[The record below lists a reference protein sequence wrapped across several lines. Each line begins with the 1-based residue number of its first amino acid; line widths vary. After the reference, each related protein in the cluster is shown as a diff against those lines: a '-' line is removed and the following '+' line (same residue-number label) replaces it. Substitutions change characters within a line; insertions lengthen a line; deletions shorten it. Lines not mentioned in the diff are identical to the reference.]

1 MKHLKR
7 FNEELSPSTYRN
19 AAWKLSN
26 IARKTGNDEFKTR
39 SNNLRDYAED
49 KAWKE
54 NIKEYSK
61 FGKTTVTTQYNK
73 KGDTVTGD
81 FYLNF
86 LFDDYAYEEM
96 VQDYL
101 AEDKLNVVF
110 SVGLIPVDVETKEKF
125 QSVIPEGDFDNGFFW
140 GFWVEVE
147 FEDRGEGLQLSKTSV
162 SSYDFNITGKISF
175 TRPLCGAIRRHLL
188 GCFTEDSGYEQNGR
202 PTYKILE
209 EEVLIKSGASSKFGV
224 AMEDLHNFIKDITPN
239 TIMSSVDDNQTW

>member
-19 AAWKLSN
+19 AAFKLSN
-26 IARKTGNDEFKTR
+26 MARKTGNTEFKTR
-39 SNNLRDYAED
+39 SSNLRDYAEA

-101 AEDKLNVVF
+101 EEEKLNVVF

-140 GFWVEVE
+140 GLWTEVE
-147 FEDRGEGLQLSKTSV
+147 FEDKGDGLELSKVGV

-175 TRPLCGAIRRHLL
+175 SRPLCGAIRRHLL
-188 GCFTEDSGYEQNGR
+188 ACFTEDSGYEQNGR

-239 TIMSSVDDNQTW
+239 IIMSSVDDVQTW

>member
-7 FNEELSPSTYRN
+7 FNEELSPSTYRS

-26 IARKTGNDEFKTR
+26 MARKTGNDEFKIR
-39 SNNLRDYAED
+39 SNNIRDYAED

-86 LFDDYAYEEM
+86 LFDDYAYEDM

-101 AEDKLNVVF
+101 AEEKLNVVF
-110 SVGLIPVDVETKEKF
+110 SVGLIPVDIETKEKF
-125 QSVIPEGDFDNGFFW
+125 QNVIPEGDFDNGFFW

-147 FEDRGEGLQLSKTSV
+147 FEDKGEGLEFSKVSV
-162 SSYDFNITGKISF
+162 SSYDFSITGKLSF
-175 TRPLCGAIRRHLL
+175 SRSLCGAIKRHLSA
-188 GCFTEDSGYEQNGR
+188 CFTEDSGYEQNGR
-202 PTYKILE
+202 SLYKILQ
-209 EEVLIKSGASSKFGV
+209 EEVLIKSGASLKYGV
-224 AMEDLHNFIKDITPN
+224 AMQDLQEFIKEITPN
-239 TIMSSVDDNQTW
+239 TIMSSVDDRQTW

>member
-26 IARKTGNDEFKTR
+26 IARKTGNNEFKTR
-39 SNNLRDYAED
+39 SNNLRDYAET
-49 KAWKE
+49 KAWQE

-81 FYLNF
+81 FYLIF

-101 AEDKLNVVF
+101 EEEKLNVVF

-140 GFWVEVE
+140 GLWTEVE
-147 FEDRGEGLQLSKTSV
+147 FEDKGDGLELSKVGV

-175 TRPLCGAIRRHLL
+175 SRPLCGAIRRHLL
-188 GCFTEDSGYEQNGR
+188 ACFTEDSGYEQNGR

-239 TIMSSVDDNQTW
+239 IIMSSVDDVQTW

>member
-7 FNEELSPSTYRN
+7 FNEELSPSTYQN

-26 IARKTGNDEFKTR
+26 IARKTGNDEFKIR
-39 SNNLRDYAED
+39 SNNLKSYAQE
-49 KAWKE
+49 KAWQE
-54 NIKEYSK
+54 NIREYSK
-61 FGKTTVTTQYNK
+61 FGKTTVTVQYNK
-73 KGDTVTGD
+73 KGDSVTGD
-81 FYLNF
+81 FFLMF

-125 QSVIPEGDFDNGFFW
+125 QSVVPDDDFSNGFFW
-140 GFWVEVE
+140 GLWTEVE
-147 FEDRGEGLQLSKTSV
+147 FEDKGEGLQLSKVAV
-162 SSYDFNITGKISF
+162 SSYDFNVIGKLSF

-188 GCFTEDSGYEQNGR
+188 ACFTEDSGYEQNGR
-202 PTYKILE
+202 PTYKVLE

-224 AMEDLHNFIKDITPN
+224 AMEDLHNFIKDITSN

>member
-19 AAWKLSN
+19 AAWKLSTM
-26 IARKTGNDEFKTR
+26 ARTTGNNEFGKR
-39 SNNLRDYAED
+39 SNNLRDYAEA
-49 KAWKE
+49 KAWEE

-86 LFDDYAYEEM
+86 LFDEYAYEEM

-110 SVGLIPVDVETKEKF
+110 SVGLIPVDMETKEKF
-125 QSVIPEGDFDNGFFW
+125 QNVIPEGDFDNGFFW
-140 GFWVEVE
+140 GFWTEVE
-147 FEDRGEGLQLSKTSV
+147 FEDKGEGLQFSKVSV
-162 SSYDFNITGKISF
+162 SSYDFNITGKLSF
-175 TRPLCGAIRRHLL
+175 SRSLCGSIRRHLL
-188 GCFTEDSGYEQNGR
+188 ACFTEDSGYEQNER
-202 PTYKILE
+202 PTYKVLQ
-209 EEVLIKSGASSKFGV
+209 EEVLIKSGASVKFGV
-224 AMEDLHNFIKDITPN
+224 AMQDLQEFIKEITPN
-239 TIMSSVDDNQTW
+239 TIMGSVDDNQTW